1 MADLM
6 TLSATEIARQIKS
19 QQLDPVAVTEAH
31 IQQIQRVNPAI
42 NAVVTPMFE
51 QARQH
56 AQAAAAHIASHGTD
70 DLPPL
75 FGVPVT
81 IKDCFGVDGA
91 LFVGG
96 SHFRRE
102 TICALD
108 AEPVR
113 RLREAGAIILGKTN
127 CPDMCWSAETVNPVF
142 GRTNNP
148 WNLKRTAGGSSGGEA
163 AIIAAGGSPLGLGSD
178 IAGSVRIPA
187 AACGIVS
194 LKPTGGRVDS
204 SGHIPTAEDAVLD
217 WNTAGPM
224 ARRVEDLALALEVL
238 SSTPVRDYRQIN
250 LDGLRASI
258 YLQTPIAPVNQQTK
272 AAMLMSAGALQAAGV
287 RTTHKDDLPFV
298 PAALSY
304 GAIFAR
310 ENLPALSDQLG
321 AGIPIAL
328 FEEIRANLEKRGR
341 ISMVVLVNLLLTKIA
356 GKIAGWLGNGQPGQL
371 EHLRQRFL
379 DQMGDVIL
387 CPVLTRPAPRHNWT
401 YLMPFQLPYT
411 FMFNA
416 LGFPAVCVPVGFS
429 KNGLPLVI
437 QVVGRPGEDETA
449 LAVAAELERVFG
461 GWQMPPMASDQQSA

>member
-1 MADLM
+1 MVELLN
-6 TLSATEIARQIKS
+6 LSTAEIARQIKS
-19 QQLDPVAVTEAH
+19 QALDPVDVTEAH

-42 NAVVTPMFE
+42 NAIVTPMFE
-51 QARQH
+51 QAREQ
-56 AQAAAAHIASHGTD
+56 AQAAADHIASHGTD

-81 IKDCFGVDGA
+81 IKDCFGVEGA

-96 SHFRRE
+96 SHFQRE
-102 TICALD
+102 TICELD

-204 SGHIPTAEDAVLD
+204 SGHIPIAEDAVLD

-238 SSTPVRDYRQIN
+238 SSTPVRDYRQIE
-250 LDGLRASI
+250 LDDLRASV
-258 YLQTPIAPVNQQTK
+258 YLQTPISPVNHEIK
-272 AAMLMSAGALQAAGV
+272 EAVLMSAGALQAAGV
-287 RTTHKDDLPFV
+287 RTTRNDDLPFV
-298 PAALSY
+298 PAAFAF

-310 ENLPALSDQLG
+310 ENIPSLSEQLG

-328 FEEIRANLEKRGR
+328 FDEMQANLEKRGR
-341 ISMVVLVNLLLTKIA
+341 ISMVVLVNLLLTKIS
-356 GKIAGWLGNGQPGQL
+356 GKIAGWLGNGGPDQL
-371 EHLRQRFL
+371 EHLRRRFL

-401 YLMPFQLPYT
+401 YFIPFQLPYT

-429 KNGLPLVI
+429 KDGLPLVI
-437 QVVGRPGEDETA
+437 QVVGRPDEDETT

-461 GWQMPPMASDQQSA
+461 GWQMPPMASGQQSA